1 MAVIFPWQRK
11 MKRRPAV
18 RCAAVVAAAG
28 AATRMGGEDKVL
40 APLGEQPVLLY
51 SLSALEASEH
61 ICEIVVVTREDL
73 LVQVSQLCKSAGLSK
88 VTKVVVGGASR
99 AESVLKG
106 LREVSGRAKLIA
118 IQDGARPFV
127 TQEII
132 DGAVFA
138 AERWSA
144 AAPAVPV
151 KDTVKEAADG
161 RVVATPDRDS
171 LFAVQTPQVF
181 DAELIRGALGKAV
194 ADGEPVTD
202 DCSAVERIGIPVILT
217 AGSYEN
223 IKITTPVDLAV
234 AEAIL
239 KWREKR

>member
-151 KDTVKEAADG
+151 KDTVKEAVDG
-161 RVVATPDRDS
+161 RVVATPDRDR

>member
-1 MAVIFPWQRK
+1 MAVVFPWQRRK
-11 MKRRPAV
+11 SGRKGPY
-18 RCAAVVAAAG
+18 CAAVVAAAG
-28 AATRMGGEDKVL
+28 IAERMEGEDKIL
-40 APLGEQPVLLY
+40 SLIGGRPVLLH
-51 SLSALEASEH
+51 SLCALEANEYIS
-61 ICEIVVVTREDL
+61 EIVVVTREDL
-73 LVQVSQLCKSAGLSK
+73 LVQVSQLCKSAGLDK

-118 IQDGARPFV
+118 IHDGARPLV
-127 TQEII
+127 TCKII
-132 DGAVFA
+132 SEAVLA
-138 AERWSA
+138 AEKWSA

-151 KDTVKEAADG
+151 KDTVKEAAG
-161 RVVATPDRDS
+161 GKVSATPNREN

-181 DAELIRGALGKAV
+181 DADLIRGALGKAV
-194 ADGEPVTD
+194 ADGESITD
-202 DCSAVERIGIPVILT
+202 DCSAVERIGIPVVLT

-239 KWREKR
+239 NWREKG